1 MTKLLIINAIANH
14 IFIGECKLKP
24 WHKVSKAETT
34 RHGAEQQ
41 APLKKNMK
49 PSKKPHKGAQNIP
62 VGTSYGDYLGLLC
75 PGQSC
80 CMRGEFSVLSVQ
92 G

>member
-34 RHGAEQQ
+34 RHGAEWQE
-41 APLKKNMK
+41 PLKK
-49 PSKKPHKGAQNIP
+49 
-62 VGTSYGDYLGLLC
+62 T
-75 PGQSC
+75 
-80 CMRGEFSVLSVQ
+80 
-92 G
+92 

>member
-24 WHKVSKAETT
+24 WYEVSKAETT

-41 APLKKNMK
+41 APLKKHETL
-49 PSKKPHKGAQNIP
+49 KKNLIREPK
-62 VGTSYGDYLGLLC
+62 TFL
-75 PGQSC
+75 
-80 CMRGEFSVLSVQ
+80 
-92 G
+92 